1 MWQHHLEDRLFYAAL
16 ARQTRWGQF
25 LMWCSVVVGV
35 FRDLRDWQADLRRSR
50 RMARAAKQVVPL
62 PPTPAPQPLIEQPQA
77 QTRAAE
83 RQLRE
88 RARRESTSVGRPKPP
103 APRRPATPQP
113 GGRAAKAG
121 EAPAAKNRRK
131 PKQAEAGSE
140 GRSLPSAPSRD
151 GQGSGQRRKP
161 RQARR
166 SKTNSGGPNSPPPL
180 WRDAAMLLGLLPHG
194 TSLRRAA
201 RPAGDPIRHRRASA
215 DRQASGQCAPQPK

>member
-25 LMWCSVVVGV
+25 LMWCSVIVGM
-35 FRDLRDWQADLRRSR
+35 FRDLRDWQSDLRRSR

-62 PPTPAPQPLIEQPQA
+62 SPTPAPQPLIEQPQA

-83 RQLRE
+83 RQPRE
-88 RARRESTSVGRPKPP
+88 RARRESTSVGRPKPR

-131 PKQAEAGSE
+131 PKQAEEGSE

-166 SKTNSGGPNSPPPL
+166 SETNSGAPNSPPPL

-194 TSLRRAA
+194 TSLRRAV
-201 RPAGDPIRHRRASA
+201 RPDGDPTRPRRASGGRRFSA
-215 DRQASGQCAPQPK
+215 RSGRQPR